1 VDIET
6 PIELEVCGS
15 GVGAR
20 WWTLKPLLN
29 LKCAGAVWVP
39 GGGH

>member
-1 VDIET
+1 VRERCGCQVVDIET

-20 WWTLKPLLN
+20 CWTLKPLLIF
-29 LKCAGAVWVP
+29 
-39 GGGH
+39 